1 MTEQQL
7 KNLTWPRAWRTPS
20 GVILYYPHPS
30 EAGYCLQEE
39 KIVRK
44 IRSPI
49 SLVSSHH
56 WFLSFWK
63 REISYSWCE
72 DPELLTECAEVVSR
86 CEGLQLPTPP
96 RQCPRTKDE
105 IKTSLKE
112 RTRLA
117 GPRRKFFL
125 NKKLK

>member
-7 KNLTWPRAWRTPS
+7 KNLSWPRAWRTPS
-20 GVILYYPHPS
+20 GIILYYPHPN
-30 EAGYCLQEE
+30 ETGYCLQEGSLV
-39 KIVRK
+39 KK

-49 SLVSSHH
+49 SLLSSHD
-56 WFLSFWK
+56 WFLSFWG

-72 DPELLTECAEVVSR
+72 DTELLTKCAEVVSR
-86 CEGLQLPTPP
+86 YEGRPIQAAPC
-96 RQCPRTKDE
+96 RSSRTKDE
-105 IKTSLKE
+105 IKAALLE